1 MDRMKK
7 CTIKTFIGIFTA
19 AAITMSGC
27 GLSKIGK
34 QTEAS
39 EEIFAMDT
47 VMQIVCYGD
56 RAQEAVEAAVKEIQ
70 RLDNMLSVGNENS
83 EISLINKNKSGM
95 VSEETQ
101 EMINTSIEVFETSD
115 RAFDITIYPMM
126 ELWGFTS
133 GDFRVPSKK
142 EIDETLKC
150 VDSVLISVEAQK
162 EGGANVSI
170 GQGQGLDLGG
180 IAKGFT
186 SNRIMEIFEEYDLTS
201 GYVWLGG
208 NVQCYKTKT
217 DGSLWNCGIKDP
229 HDPENTEAFLGKIK
243 IEDKAVIT
251 SGGYERYYTDE
262 NTGKTYHHIL
272 DPKTGY
278 PAEAGIVSATIVSD
292 DGTLA
297 DALSTA
303 CYVMGVDKSI
313 EYWKKYGDKFNMILM
328 TEDDRVYVTEPI
340 ADNFSSEYEVNI
352 IS

>member
-1 MDRMKK
+1 MGRIKK
-7 CTIKTFIGIFTA
+7 YKSKAVIGIIA
-19 AAITMSGC
+19 AAMLMTSGC

-47 VMQIVCYGD
+47 VMKIVCYGD
-56 RAQEAVEAAVKEIQ
+56 RAQEAMDASVEEIR
-70 RLDNMLSVGNENS
+70 RLDDMLSVGNEDS
-83 EISLINKNKSGM
+83 EISLINKNKSGI
-95 VSEETQ
+95 VSEETA

-126 ELWGFTS
+126 QLWGFTS
-133 GDFRVPSKK
+133 GDFKVPEKE
-142 EIDETLKC
+142 EIDETLKK
-150 VDSVLISVEAQK
+150 VDSSLIVEEPENQ
-162 EGGANVSI
+162 EGVEVSI

-186 SNRIMEIFEEYDLTS
+186 SNRLMEIFEEYDLTS

-229 HDPENTEAFLGKIK
+229 HDPDNTDVFLGKIEV
-243 IEDKAVIT
+243 EDKAVIT
-251 SGGYERYYTDE
+251 SGAYERYYTDE
-262 NTGKTYHHIL
+262 KTGKTYHHIL

-278 PAEAGIVSATIVSD
+278 PADAGIISATIVSD

-303 CYVMGVDKSI
+303 CYVMGLDKSI
-313 EYWKKYGDKFNMILM
+313 EYWKKYGDKFDMILM
-328 TEDDRVYVTEPI
+328 TDDDKVYVTEPI